1 MSRIPYHKESVLSQ
15 RFDIPPS
22 LLESGAAEKRAFSI
36 TSMRSATVCLGR
48 GAISPVLDGKGGS
61 PFILVF
67 GVSRK
72 PLALD
77 MAVERV
83 GASGGSRGRLRLGRE
98 TEVRMALSALAL
110 AGLPAVGSRTRARF
124 E

>member
-1 MSRIPYHKESVLSQ
+1 M
-15 RFDIPPS
+15 
-22 LLESGAAEKRAFSI
+22 
-36 TSMRSATVCLGR
+36 
-48 GAISPVLDGKGGS
+48 
-61 PFILVF
+61 LVF
-67 GVSRK
+67 GVSRR

-98 TEVRMALSALAL
+98 RVVRMELSAWLLAGLSTWLL
-110 AGLPAVGSRTRARF
+110 AGLPALGSGTRARF